1 MEELHA
7 AALDY
12 YSNGS
17 PELQRLAWSFFQ
29 SMDTNNDGR
38 ISSSEFYEFLQQS
51 GYSWIINDPSFFTKL
66 DRNRD
71 SGLDFYDVLTFYYIV
86 KTRNIL
92 CQGCREL
99 TIIRAPMISVL
110 PATASGI
117 FITTIR
123 ISWITMSCCD
133 PNEAF
138 LLVLAPISNK
148 WFQAYRLFEIA
159 VAAASAAANCTI
171 M

>member
-1 MEELHA
+1 MEMEELHA

-71 SGLDFYDVLTFYYIV
+71 RADHHQGTYDLCAACYRIRNFYHYHTYFLDNHVLLRSKRGLPP
-86 KTRNIL
+86 
-92 CQGCREL
+92 C
-99 TIIRAPMISVL
+99 
-110 PATASGI
+110 ASPDL
-117 FITTIR
+117 
-123 ISWITMSCCD
+123 SK
-133 PNEAF
+133 
-138 LLVLAPISNK
+138 NK